1 MTGANEEA
9 ERVLILDNAKVRRE
23 NFSSSYSQITVLFL
37 DILGYFCD
45 SNSSAIRVV
54 EADWLIEK

>member
-1 MTGANEEA
+1 MTGANGEA
-9 ERVLILDNAKVRRE
+9 ETVLILDNAKVRKE

-37 DILGYFCD
+37 DILGYFSD

-54 EADWLIEK
+54 EAD